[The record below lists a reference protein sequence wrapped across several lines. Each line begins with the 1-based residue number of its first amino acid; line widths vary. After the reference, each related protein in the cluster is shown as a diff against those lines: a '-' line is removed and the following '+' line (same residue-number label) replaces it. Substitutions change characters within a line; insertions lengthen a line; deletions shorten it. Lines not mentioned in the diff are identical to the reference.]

1 MKKVVTAGLSLAVVA
16 TASMAGSL
24 NDNPNYKK
32 LKNFKPDSTAN
43 NQTCL
48 MCHKG
53 TDSGIVA
60 DWKHSKHA
68 QVGVGCVECH
78 VVPKNYPTAYKKH
91 PFQGGNWTVQ
101 IAVSSV
107 TCAKCHA
114 KEVTEYLNSGHA
126 RGGVQWLATPKNKHG
141 YLMTKLSYHYESL
154 KGDNPSYEVDGKKM
168 GSGIRTD
175 SSFFKA
181 NQNNSRLADTN
192 VANICIQCH
201 GTVIKLD

>member
-53 TDSGIVA
+53 TDAGIVA
-60 DWKHSKHA
+60 DWQHSKHA
-68 QVGVGCVECH
+68 KVGVGCVECH
-78 VVPKNYPTAYKKH
+78 VVPKDYPTAFKKH
-91 PFQGGNWTVQ
+91 PMQGSNWTVQ

-107 TCAKCHA
+107 TCAKCHQ
-114 KEVTEYLNSGHA
+114 KEVTEYMNSDMQEVVLNGL
-126 RGGVQWLATPKNKHG
+126 QLQKIN
-141 YLMTKLSYHYESL
+141 M
-154 KGDNPSYEVDGKKM
+154 
-168 GSGIRTD
+168 
-175 SSFFKA
+175 
-181 NQNNSRLADTN
+181 
-192 VANICIQCH
+192 
-201 GTVIKLD
+201 VI